1 MAKYKEIYE
10 RLRDDILNGTYPA
23 RTYLPKEGE
32 LMKLF
37 SVSRDTIRKA
47 LTQLA
52 AQGYIQK
59 ENGVGSLVLE
69 NQTETI
75 AFPVAGLV
83 SFKELA
89 DSTMGPD
96 VSTIVTDF
104 RMVKPD
110 PELQETL
117 NVGPDQEIQ
126 YVERVRKIDG
136 ERIILDR
143 DYLNPA
149 LIPGLTKEHAQNSL
163 YEYIEK
169 DLGQRVSF
177 ARKEITVVPATRKE
191 RELLDL
197 KGCDMVVCV
206 RSYNYLENARLFD
219 YTESRHRPDK
229 FRFVDFSRREKLGS
243 SQSQGR
249 D

>member
-1 MAKYKEIYE
+1 MAKYKVIYE
-10 RLRDDILNGTYPA
+10 QLRDAILDGTYPA
-23 RTYLPKEGE
+23 RTYLPREGE
-32 LMKLF
+32 LMKMYA
-37 SVSRDTIRKA
+37 VSRDTIRKA

-69 NQTETI
+69 NKTETI
-75 AFPVAGLV
+75 SFPVAGLT

-96 VSTIVTDF
+96 VATIVTDF
-104 RMVKPD
+104 RMIQPD
-110 PELQETL
+110 RDLQEKL
-117 NVGPDQEIQ
+117 NVEPGQEIQ
-126 YVERVRKIDG
+126 YVERVRRIDG

-143 DYLNPA
+143 DYINPV
-149 LIPGLTKEHAQNSL
+149 LIPGLKKEHAQNSL

-169 DLGQRVSF
+169 DLGFPVSF
-177 ARKEITVVPATRKE
+177 ARKEITVVPATRHD

-197 KGCDMVVCV
+197 KDSDMVVCV

-229 FRFVDFSRREKLGS
+229 FRFVDFSRRERLDTRKPS
-243 SQSQGR
+243 R
-249 D
+249 

>member
-75 AFPVAGLV
+75 SFPVAGLV

-96 VSTIVTDF
+96 VCTIVTDF
-104 RMVKPD
+104 RLVKPD
-110 PELQETL
+110 KELQENL
-117 NVGPDQEIQ
+117 NVGPDQEVQ

-143 DYLNPA
+143 DFLNPA

-169 DLGQRVSF
+169 DLGQTVSF
-177 ARKEITVVPATRKE
+177 ARKEITVVPATQRE

-197 KGCDMVVCV
+197 KGYDMVVCV

-243 SQSQGR
+243 SQSQGSQ
-249 D
+249 